1 MSKTKFLISLVLAV
15 SVLVGQAGVVFAAPA
30 FQDSTPISGTVQSIT
45 LETDPNTAII
55 TVIVE
60 VVGMNQSAPQEVRL
74 SQKTAEKLGLVLPDG
89 DGNPVINNSALG
101 SSIEIKRAMIIP
113 AQEEDRHPIG
123 NALEAFFSD
132 IDGINYDVIMYAHE
146 NGVGFGVIAQALW
159 LTREI
164 GGDVTTFNALLFA
177 KQNNNYRKLPFVI
190 LDENNIPIIPENWGQ
205 LRKAI
210 SDGNKIKKVAANQD
224 KGSYQNYGNN
234 PDKGKGKDK
243 SKDKNNG
250 NNGNNGKN
258 SSNDNPGGESEKNK
272 QKSK

>member
-101 SSIEIKRAMIIP
+101 SSIEIKRAMLIP
-113 AQEEDRHPIG
+113 VQEEDRHPIG
-123 NALEAFFSD
+123 NALEAFFSG
-132 IDGINYDVIMYAHE
+132 IEGINYDVIMNAHE
-146 NGVGFGVIAQALW
+146 KTGVGFGVIAQALW

-210 SDGNKIKKVAANQD
+210 SNGNKIKKVASNQD
-224 KGSYQNYGNN
+224 KGNYQNYGNN

-250 NNGNNGKN
+250 NNGKN
-258 SSNDNPGGESEKNK
+258 SSNDNPGGGSEKNK